1 MNVTAQIRQDADL
14 QKRKRQLAQLLAQQ
28 GARQVSEHPV
38 SRGQQALWFL
48 HEAAPES
55 PAYTVVCALR
65 LRGAL
70 DMAALQRAL
79 QRIVDR
85 HQQLRAS
92 FHMQADGRLIQRIH
106 GWREVAL
113 PRTQVSLASD
123 AELEQLLTAAVARP
137 FDLAQG
143 PLFRPELFQIGP
155 QDYALLL
162 SVHHIVFDGW
172 SLWLVMDELRQAYA
186 AEVQGGD
193 LGWSPLPMNY
203 VDHLIA
209 QEAMIAGPDADAAL
223 TFWRERLAGAQG
235 VLDLPLDAP
244 RPPVRAVRGESL
256 RFALPPALSQSLG
269 GLARDLGTTTFSL
282 LLGAWQILLARWSG
296 QDAVPVGTRS
306 AGRGD
311 PRAAGVVGYFVNP
324 VVIAGHVDRA
334 ARASDYLRA
343 THAGVLEALAHDAL
357 PFPTLVERMQVPRDP
372 STTPLFQ
379 ASFVLQKAQRG
390 GGAMEMM
397 AGRAADWAGL
407 GVAFIDLHQQA
418 GQFDLDL
425 DMFEVGDSLRGVLK
439 YDAALFHPDSIARL
453 AENFATLLTA
463 LAEDCDRPIDD
474 LPIVGAASLD
484 QIARFSA
491 PVAEAIPATECVHET
506 FQRQAR
512 ATPDATALICEGRS
526 LSYDALNRRAN
537 RLAHRLIAEGV
548 RPGDL
553 VGLCSDR
560 EFDIMVGIL
569 GILKAGAGYLPL
581 DPALPEDRVNYI
593 IGDSKARV
601 IVHQD
606 SQQGVV
612 ANAGARLI
620 ALVDGQCPG
629 DWPDTDPEGLAD
641 LDGRIYVMYTSG
653 TTGRPKGVQ
662 LTHRNVARLFLNTA
676 HWYRFGADDIWCLFH
691 SFAFDVSVW
700 EMWGALCHGGQLVI
714 VPYLVS
720 RSPALFVD
728 LVRDHGVTIL
738 NQSPSAFKLFVAEEG
753 ARPQPERFVMRA
765 IVFAGEA
772 LDLQSLRPWAAR
784 HGDEMPLIVNMYG
797 ITETTVHASY
807 RVTRKADLERARSQ
821 IGVAIPDLR
830 LDLLDHRLRPVPI
843 GATGEIHVSGPGLSL
858 GYLGRPELTA
868 EKFVTGPDGVLYYKS
883 SDLARYTP
891 DGDIEYLG
899 RNDKQVKI
907 RGFRIELG
915 EIEGALCRHPDVQ
928 SAIAVT
934 QDHPGQGRRIVA
946 YVVMRAGAM
955 DERALRAHL
964 AQALPDYMMPAV
976 FMAID
981 DIPLTG
987 NGKLN
992 HALLPEPVLHR
1003 DEAEA
1008 MTPPRNPA
1016 EVRLAA
1022 IWERV
1027 LGVAPIGMRDDFF
1040 RLGGHSLL
1048 AVHLMSEIGTA
1059 FGQKLPTAVLF
1070 RNPTI
1075 EQMAEHL
1082 GTDTAAPW
1090 SPVVPMNTGADDL
1103 PALFCVAGG
1112 GGNTLYYQGLASGL
1126 VGRLR
1131 FYGLQLRGTDGL
1143 HAPHDSVEAAARDMV
1158 AAMRQVQPQGPYLL
1172 AGHCFGALVAY
1183 EIARLLEAGGET
1195 VAHVVVMDAPA
1206 PLARGGA
1213 ALNAIEDAAP
1223 DDAGWLAAVAGVL
1236 AASAE
1241 IPLTLGADEIRT
1253 AGDGLAHAAERL
1265 ADAGLLPAA
1274 AARDLLGGFV
1284 NVFKANSRARFQ
1296 ADQAIAAP
1304 ISLIRAGE
1312 AHPDY
1317 DYSAA
1322 EDDAP
1327 RAGSSLGWHA
1337 LSQARGAVHEV
1348 PGNHLTML
1356 SPKNSGA
1363 VTRRLARILQLD

>member
-1 MNVTAQIRQDADL
+1 MNVTAHIRQDADP
-14 QKRKRQLAQLLAQQ
+14 QERRRQLAQLLAAR
-28 GARQVSEHPV
+28 GARQISEHPV

-70 DMAALQRAL
+70 DEPALRRAL

-85 HQQLRAS
+85 HQQLRAG
-92 FHMQADGRLIQRIH
+92 FHMQADGQLIQRIH

-113 PRTQVSLASD
+113 PRTQLPPMPAP
-123 AELEQLLTAAVARP
+123 ELERVLMQAVARP

-155 QDYALLL
+155 QEHILLL

-186 AEVQGGD
+186 AEAEGRD
-193 LGWSPLPMNY
+193 TGWSPLPMSY
-203 VDHLIA
+203 VDHLTA
-209 QEAMIAGPDADAAL
+209 QEAMIASDDADAAL
-223 TFWRERLAGAQG
+223 AFWRDRLAGAQG

-244 RPPVRAVRGESL
+244 RPPLRAVRGESL
-256 RFALPPALSQSLG
+256 RLALPPALSQSLG
-269 GLARDLGTTTFSL
+269 GLARSLGVTSFSL

-296 QDAVPVGTRS
+296 QDTVPVGTRS

-324 VVIAGHVDRA
+324 VVVVGHVDRA
-334 ARASDYLRA
+334 MRASDYLRA
-343 THAGVLEALAHDAL
+343 THAEVLEALAHDAL
-357 PFPTLVERMQVPRDP
+357 PFPTLVERLQVPRDP

-397 AGRAADWAGL
+397 AGAADWAGL
-407 GVAFIDLHQQA
+407 GVEFVDLPQQA

-453 AENFATLLTA
+453 AESFATLLAA
-463 LAEDCDRPIDD
+463 LVEDCDRPIDD
-474 LPIVGAASLD
+474 LPIVGAASLE

-491 PVAEAIPATECVHET
+491 PVAEAIPATECVHEV
-506 FQRQAR
+506 FERQVR
-512 ATPDATALICEGRS
+512 ATPDATALICDGRV

-560 EFDIMVGIL
+560 DFDIMVGIL

-581 DPALPEDRVNYI
+581 DPALPEERVNYI
-593 IGDSKARV
+593 IGDSRAAV

-606 SQQGVV
+606 AQRAVV

-629 DWPDTDPEGLAD
+629 DWAETDPHGLAD

-676 HWYRFGADDIWCLFH
+676 HWYRFGADDVWCLFH

-700 EMWGALCHGGQLVI
+700 EMWGALCYGGRLVI

-728 LVRDHGVTIL
+728 LVRDQGVTIL

-753 ARPQPERFVMRA
+753 ARPVPERFAMRA

-858 GYLGRPELTA
+858 GYLGRPELTS

-976 FMAID
+976 FMEID

-1016 EVRLAA
+1016 EARLAA

-1048 AVHLMSEIGTA
+1048 AVHLMSEIGAA
-1059 FGQKLPTAVLF
+1059 FGQKLPTAILF

-1082 GTDTAAPW
+1082 GADTAAPW
-1090 SPVVPMNTGADDL
+1090 SPVVPMNAGADSL

-1112 GGNTLYYQGLASGL
+1112 GGNTLYYQGVASGL
-1126 VGRLR
+1126 SDRLR
-1131 FYGLQLRGTDGL
+1131 FYGLQLRGTDGQ
-1143 HAPHDSVEAAARDMV
+1143 HAPHDSVEGAARDMV
-1158 AAMRQVQPQGPYLL
+1158 AAIRQVQPQGPYML

-1183 EIARLLEAGGET
+1183 ETARLLEAGGDT

-1206 PLARGGA
+1206 PLARGAG
-1213 ALNAIEDAAP
+1213 LNVIEDAAP
-1223 DDAGWLAAVAGVL
+1223 DDADWLAAVAGVL

-1241 IPLTLGADEIRT
+1241 TVLVLDAAEIRA
-1253 AGDGLAHAAERL
+1253 AGDGLSLAAERL
-1265 ADAGLLPAA
+1265 AGAGLLPAA

-1284 NVFKANSRARFQ
+1284 SVFKANSRARFQ

-1322 EDDAP
+1322 EDDPDGAS
-1327 RAGSSLGWHA
+1327 SSLGWRA
-1337 LSQARGAVHEV
+1337 LSQARGAVHQV
-1348 PGNHLTML
+1348 AGNHLTML

-1363 VTRRLARILQLD
+1363 VARRLAAILELD

>member
-1 MNVTAQIRQDADL
+1 MNITAQIRQDADA
-14 QKRKRQLAQLLAQQ
+14 QERKRQLAQLLAAR
-28 GARQVSEHPV
+28 GARQISEHPV

-70 DMAALQRAL
+70 DAAALQRAL

-85 HQQLRAS
+85 HQQLRAG
-92 FHMQADGRLIQRIH
+92 FHMQADGQLIQRIH

-113 PRTQVSLASD
+113 PRTQLPPMPAP
-123 AELEQLLTAAVARP
+123 ELERVLMQAVARP

-155 QDYALLL
+155 QDHILLL

-186 AEVQGGD
+186 AEAEGRD
-193 LGWSPLPMNY
+193 TGWSPLPMSY
-203 VDHLIA
+203 VDHLTA
-209 QEAMIAGPDADAAL
+209 QEAMIASDDADAAL
-223 TFWRERLAGAQG
+223 AFWRDRLAGAQG

-244 RPPVRAVRGESL
+244 RPPLRAVRGESL
-256 RFALPPALSQSLG
+256 RLALPSALSQSLG
-269 GLARDLGTTTFSL
+269 GLARSLGTTTFSL

-296 QDAVPVGTRS
+296 QETVPVGTRS

-324 VVIAGHVDRA
+324 VVVVGHVERA
-334 ARASDYLRA
+334 MRASDYLRA

-357 PFPTLVERMQVPRDP
+357 PFPTLVERLQVPRDP

-397 AGRAADWAGL
+397 AGAADWAGL
-407 GVAFIDLHQQA
+407 GVEFVDLPQQA

-453 AENFATLLTA
+453 AESFATLLAA
-463 LAEDCDRPIDD
+463 LVEDCDRPIDD
-474 LPIVGAASLD
+474 LPIVGAASLE

-491 PVAEAIPATECVHET
+491 PVAEAIPATECVHEV
-506 FQRQAR
+506 FERQVR
-512 ATPDATALICEGRS
+512 ATPDATALICDGRV

-560 EFDIMVGIL
+560 DFDIMVGIL

-581 DPALPEDRVNYI
+581 DPALPEERVNYI
-593 IGDSKARV
+593 IGDSRAAV

-606 SQQGVV
+606 AQRAVV

-629 DWPDTDPEGLAD
+629 DWAETDPHGLAD

-676 HWYRFGADDIWCLFH
+676 HWYRFGADDVWCLFH

-700 EMWGALCHGGQLVI
+700 EMWGALCYGGRLVI

-728 LVRDHGVTIL
+728 LVRDQGVTIL

-753 ARPQPERFVMRA
+753 ARPVPERFAMRA

-843 GATGEIHVSGPGLSL
+843 GATGEIHVSGPGLSM

-868 EKFVTGPDGVLYYKS
+868 EKFVTGPDEVLYYKS

-946 YVVMRAGAM
+946 YVVMRPGLPM

-1008 MTPPRNPA
+1008 MIAPRNPA
-1016 EVRLAA
+1016 EARLAA

-1048 AVHLMSEIGTA
+1048 AVHLMSETGAA
-1059 FGQKLPTAVLF
+1059 FGQKLPTAILF

-1082 GTDTAAPW
+1082 GADTAAPW
-1090 SPVVPMNTGADDL
+1090 SPVVPMNAGAEGL

-1112 GGNTLYYQGLASGL
+1112 GGNTLYYQGVAAGL

-1143 HAPHDSVEAAARDMV
+1143 HTPHDSVEAAARDMV
-1158 AAMRQVQPQGPYLL
+1158 AAIRETQPKGPYLL

-1183 EIARLLEAGGET
+1183 EAARLLEAGGET

-1213 ALNAIEDAAP
+1213 ALNAIEEAAP
-1223 DDAGWLAAVAGVL
+1223 DDAEWLAAVAGVL
-1236 AASAE
+1236 ADSAE
-1241 IPLTLGADEIRT
+1241 VPFALAADEIR
-1253 AGDGLAHAAERL
+1253 ASGDGLAHAAARL
-1265 ADAGLLPAA
+1265 AAAGLLPEA

-1284 NVFKANSRARFQ
+1284 SVFKANSRARFQ
-1296 ADQAIAAP
+1296 AGQAIAAP

-1322 EDDAP
+1322 EDDP
-1327 RAGSSLGWHA
+1327 MRAGSSLGWRA
-1337 LSQARGAVHEV
+1337 LSRVGGAVHEV

-1356 SPKNSGA
+1356 SPRNSSA
-1363 VTRRLARILQLD
+1363 VASRLATILQLD